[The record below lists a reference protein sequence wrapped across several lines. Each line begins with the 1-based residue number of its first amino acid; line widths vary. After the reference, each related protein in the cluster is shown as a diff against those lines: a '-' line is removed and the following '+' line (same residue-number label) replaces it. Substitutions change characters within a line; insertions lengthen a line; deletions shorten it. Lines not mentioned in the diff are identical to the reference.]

1 MSAQHEFYL
10 ARAAEARADADAA
23 TLDNVR
29 DRCLRSE
36 AAWSEMAARAERGER
51 MREKRIAE
59 KAANAA
65 EQADLQAESAPRM
78 MLRS

>member
-36 AAWSEMAARAERGER
+36 AAWTEMAARAERGEK
-51 MREKRIAE
+51 MREKLIAE
-59 KAANAA
+59 KAAAVAETAA
-65 EQADLQAESAPRM
+65 EPRA
-78 MLRS
+78 MLKG